1 MYVITVAPLKR
12 GNQID
17 TLSYFSAVDYKE
29 GTILTVP
36 IRNKE
41 AFGLVIKS
49 QVASNAKTALRAATF
64 SLKKLPIQEKPPQL
78 SEALIQTAKE
88 MSTFYDTPLGTIL
101 YNLLPSEIRNGE
113 IEIPHTHH
121 IDHTETHAPEILHA
135 HEKDR
140 FLAYRSLV
148 RSTFAHSGSV
158 LIVVP
163 ASADAQKI
171 EEELGA
177 GIEDRVITL
186 TSALTNSQ
194 IRKSYEALDD
204 FSKTK
209 LIIATPTHAL
219 IERHDVLVTV
229 VENERSSYF
238 KQLNRPYL
246 DYRDVLMTHAKHSG
260 RRIIL
265 ADLLPRTEEEMHRRT
280 DTYGTFGETPKR
292 IELKGKMEV
301 VDMNPKNNDTEYE
314 FKLLSEELIKQIKE
328 TRKRKGNTFL
338 FSPRRGLAPMVTC
351 RDCAYV
357 FRSKESGAPYSLIR
371 TGSGETEERWFV
383 CSASGEKI
391 RAADVCP
398 LCGSWRLRE
407 RGVGIQ
413 QVHDEVRKLFP
424 NAPVLLFDHIS
435 AKTYKKATFLRDT
448 FYKSKGAILLG
459 TQMAIPYLVK
469 PVMLSSIINMDSL
482 LATPTWRLEEDNL
495 ALLLSLREKSTEK
508 VIVQARTT
516 DFDVLKYAKQGMVEQ
531 FYNEE
536 LELRK
541 SFKYPPYATFIHF
554 TWQGKEEEVKTIE
567 QSLKDTFEKFKIQT
581 YPSPTAPKGARIAHG
596 LIRVKTSLWPN
607 KELSMLIQGVHP
619 SVRIVINPDR
629 IV

>member
-17 TLSYFSAVDYKE
+17 TLSYFSAIDYKE
-29 GTILTVP
+29 GTVLTVP

-41 AFGLVIKS
+41 AFGLVVKS
-49 QVASNAKTALRAATF
+49 QVVSNAKTALRAATF

-78 SEALIQTAKE
+78 GDALIHTAKD
-88 MSTFYDTPLGTIL
+88 MSAYYATPLGTIL
-101 YNLLPSEIRNGE
+101 YNLLSAEIRNGE

-121 IDHTETHAPEILHA
+121 IDHTETHIPEVLHA

-148 RSTFAHSGSV
+148 RGTFAHAGSV

-186 TSALTNSQ
+186 TTALTKSQ
-194 IRKSYEALDD
+194 LKKSYEALND

-209 LIIATPTHAL
+209 LIITTPTYAL
-219 IERHDVLVTV
+219 IERHDILVTV
-229 VENERSSYF
+229 VENERSSYY
-238 KQLNRPYL
+238 KQLTRPYL
-246 DYRDVLMTHAKHSG
+246 DYRDVLIAHGKHSG
-260 RRIIL
+260 RRVIL
-265 ADLLPRTEEEMHRRT
+265 ADLLPRTEEEVHRRT
-280 DTYGTFGETPKR
+280 DTYGTYGESPKR

-301 VDMNPKNNDTEYE
+301 VDMNPKKDDDE
-314 FKLLSEELIKQIKE
+314 FEFSLLSEKLIKEIKE
-328 TRKRKGNTFL
+328 TRKRKGNIFL

-357 FRSKESGAPYSLIR
+357 FRSKESGAPYSLVR
-371 TGSGETEERWFV
+371 TGSGENEERWFV

-398 LCGSWRLRE
+398 QCGSWRLRE
-407 RGVGIQ
+407 RGIGIQ

-459 TQMAIPYLVK
+459 TQMAIPYLTK
-469 PVMLSSIINMDSL
+469 PVMLSAIINTDSL

-495 ALLLSLREKSTEK
+495 ALLLSLREKTTGN
-508 VIVQARTT
+508 VIVQTRTT
-516 DFDVLKYAKQGMVEQ
+516 DFDVLKFAKQGLVEQ

-536 LELRK
+536 LELRR

-554 TWQGKEEEVKTIE
+554 TWQGKEDEVKAVE
-567 QSLKDTFEKFKIQT
+567 QELTERFKKFKIQT
-581 YPSPTAPKGARIAHG
+581 YPSPVAPKDSRIAHG
-596 LIRVKTSLWPN
+596 LIRVKTSNWPN
-607 KELSMLIQGVHP
+607 KELTMLLQGVHP